1 MSETKP
7 GQPPVGPRLRL
18 GGRLGA
24 IDPAA
29 IAKAEAALQSL
40 SGNFGQWMDNELKKL
55 DAGRDLVRT
64 EGATPAT
71 IGQFYMRAHDLKG
84 LGATYGFPIV
94 TRIAAMLCKLIDD
107 NDKRIDPP
115 LTLIDLHIAA
125 INIAVKDNITSEEQP
140 AGKALV
146 AQLEGATAA
155 TP

>member
-7 GQPPVGPRLRL
+7 GGPPVGPRLRL

-55 DAGRDLVRT
+55 DAGRDLLRQ

-84 LGATYGFPIV
+84 LGSTYGFPIV
-94 TRIAAMLCKLIDD
+94 TAIAALLCKLIDD
-107 NDKRIDPP
+107 NDKRVDPP

-125 INIAVKDNITSEEQP
+125 INIAVKDNITSVEQP
-140 AGKALV
+140 AGKTLM